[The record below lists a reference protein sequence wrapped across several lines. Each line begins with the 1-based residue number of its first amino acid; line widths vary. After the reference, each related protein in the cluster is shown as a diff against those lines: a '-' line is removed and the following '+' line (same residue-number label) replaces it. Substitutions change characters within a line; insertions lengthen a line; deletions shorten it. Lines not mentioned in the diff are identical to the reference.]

1 VCEDNK
7 ALIMG
12 EYNRYQEILLQ
23 LCSMVQTPDVL
34 SFSNLE
40 AAIDCFQS
48 KIARKVIFGQ
58 GISEDLEDVSDTY
71 GVEGGVRI
79 QNVFFSSEGNTQ
91 VPLSS
96 FASEL
101 RSRVITDLHNDNNVS
116 VLLFTGVL
124 SLDGTQGHAHFTYIN
139 SGVSI
144 TVSNR
149 QTGLK
154 PTLLKIE
161 DDIPASR
168 GQLVD
173 CAKVIAGILLEIDRQ
188 VDQKLQVTTFP
199 TP

>member
-1 VCEDNK
+1 
-7 ALIMG
+7 MG
-12 EYNRYQEILLQ
+12 EHNRYQEIATKERLLQ
-23 LCSMVQTPDVL
+23 LCLMVQTPDVL

-40 AAIDCFQS
+40 AAIDRFQS

-58 GISEDLEDVSDTY
+58 GLSEDLEGVSGTY

-79 QNVFFSSEGNTQ
+79 KNVIFSPEGNTQ

-101 RSRVITDLHNDNNVS
+101 RSRVITDLPYDNNVS

-154 PTLLKIE
+154 PTLLKVE
-161 DDIPASR
+161 DDKPVSR

-173 CAKVIAGILLEIDRQ
+173 CAKVIAGLLLDIDRQ
-188 VDQKLQVTTFP
+188 VDQKLQGTTFP
-199 TP
+199 IP